1 LNARAANGLAR
12 AAIAAIATDGNG
24 GVSMTAK
31 SDGYLPFSGLYKS
44 RYYAKKDAVAGD
56 VVVKTAGG
64 YAIVTRELYDEYRRG
79 GKTDGEK
86 VH

>member
-1 LNARAANGLAR
+1 
-12 AAIAAIATDGNG
+12 
-24 GVSMTAK
+24 MTAK

-44 RYYAKKDAVAGD
+44 RYFAKKDAAPGD
-56 VVVKTAGG
+56 VVVKTDGG
-64 YAIVTRELYDEYRRG
+64 YTIMDRLRYEDYRRG